1 MQHTVKLSNCV
12 IKNTYTSFSELITNF
27 NILFKGVLCYI
38 TKTNDQI
45 KFFTILTKGS
55 EVKTLN
61 SCAINDQAH
70 LILPSEPFTR
80 TDELPLGQNGNGF
93 KTDKNTNR
101 TEIKRERNGN
111 GTVLPVPLYGRQME
125 TFF

>member
-1 MQHTVKLSNCV
+1 MTKLN
-12 IKNTYTSFSELITNF
+12 FSQF
-27 NILFKGVLCYI
+27 SQRG
-38 TKTNDQI
+38 
-45 KFFTILTKGS
+45 

-70 LILPSEPFTR
+70 LILPSGPFTR

-125 TFF
+125 TFFGRVPYIILLQKVYNITSNNHFSLRKITTILAKKMKYLITTV